1 MGDLKVLGDLTI
13 GNNYSVQSMDVDDIR
28 NSRLNV
34 NHHPALDTLTETA
47 EDELHVQMES
57 HEVDFVNDQQSSS
70 DMSSSSFGSRA
81 NHVYGT
87 TEMPN
92 GLLGPQMTTQGG
104 SIDDIHGVPMPP
116 LPPMEEEEK
125 EEKSSPNANPY
136 HHEFEQLSGEIMAL
150 QVIFNENEDVDN
162 VNEAPMSPKE
172 LDDAFDG
179 LKDDISEMLD

>member
-1 MGDLKVLGDLTI
+1 MG
-13 GNNYSVQSMDVDDIR
+13 
-28 NSRLNV
+28 NSRL

-57 HEVDFVNDQQSSS
+57 HEVDLVNDQQSSS

-81 NHVYGT
+81 NHVYGK

-92 GLLGPQMTTQGG
+92 GLLVPQMTQGG
-104 SIDDIHGVPMPP
+104 SIDDIHDVPMPP
-116 LPPMEEEEK
+116 LPPIEDAEK
-125 EEKSSPNANPY
+125 KEKSAPNANPY
-136 HHEFEQLSGEIMAL
+136 HHEFEQLSGEILAL